1 MKKSEEMSLAR
12 IRVNNLDKDHL
23 RYVVARMN
31 GKRELWYWGSWSDRN
46 EANRVAQSFE
56 NGVVVDTE
64 VAKM

>member
-31 GKRELWYWGSWSDRN
+31 GKSELWYWGSWDDSA
-46 EANRVAQSFE
+46 EAQRVADIV
-56 NGVVVDTE
+56 GGLVID
-64 VAKM
+64 MID